1 MSSVEFETPAALLG
15 RLKLGREEALQRL
28 LTCLIVHGPYPKW
41 NSRNRPSPAG
51 LAFLVALYERH
62 FDGGWPGDDVI
73 FVDEF
78 EMLPEHDNERGG
90 APDYALLWDDRI
102 WLIELK
108 SERASHRADQIPSY
122 FRLAHHHYPAAA
134 VDVLYLT
141 PAMDAPYDPVAPWAR
156 YAHTTWAEAA
166 DLIRQA
172 WPVGTDIGQQD
183 VIDGLLDGIATLHL
197 TPAEWRTRL
206 LGGSAEPVPQ
216 PVAPAPV
223 ALAAEPV
230 LAAAE
235 PGSGLAAALDEALA
249 AAELTAVDGKQR
261 AIEYAAPSYEAL
273 LELRLLVRDALAATP
288 PGSPLRHVEV
298 WRWRPESWG
307 QPLTAAG
314 REHGVELRLS
324 RHAKPLY
331 R

>member
-1 MSSVEFETPAALLG
+1 MEFETPAALLA
-15 RLKLGREEALQRL
+15 RLKLGREETLQRL

-51 LAFLVALYERH
+51 LAFLAALYERH
-62 FDGGWPGDDVI
+62 FEGGWPGDDVT

-78 EMLPEHDNERGG
+78 EMLPERDDERGG
-90 APDYALLWDDRI
+90 APDYALLWEDRI

-108 SERASHRADQIPSY
+108 SERGSHRADQIPSY
-122 FRLAHHHYPAAA
+122 FRLAHHHFPSAA

-141 PAMDAPYDPVAPWAR
+141 PAMDAPYDPMAPWAR
-156 YAHTTWAEAA
+156 YAHTTWGDIA
-166 DLIRQA
+166 DLIRRV
-172 WPVGTDIGQQD
+172 WPTGTDRGQQE
-183 VIDGLLDGIATLHL
+183 VIDGLLEGIATLEL
-197 TPAEWRTRL
+197 TPAEWRARL
-206 LGGSAEPVPQ
+206 TGLAVDPTPRPGDPGPMPAPGGPARPAAAGSA
-216 PVAPAPV
+216 
-223 ALAAEPV
+223 LA
-230 LAAAE
+230 
-235 PGSGLAAALDEALA
+235 GALDDALA

-261 AIEYAAPSYEAL
+261 GIEYVAPSFDAL

-298 WRWRPESWG
+298 WRWRPESMG
-307 QPLTAAG
+307 RPLTETG

>member
-51 LAFLVALYERH
+51 LAFLAALYDRH

-78 EMLPEHDNERGG
+78 EMLPEHDDERGG
-90 APDYALLWDDRI
+90 APDYALLWDDRL

-141 PAMDAPYDPVAPWAR
+141 PAMDAPYDPMAPWAR
-156 YAHTTWAEAA
+156 YAHTTWAEVA
-166 DLIRQA
+166 DLIRQV

-183 VIDGLLDGIATLHL
+183 VIDGLLDGIAMLHL
-197 TPAEWRTRL
+197 TPSEWRIRVTGDAVDAASL
-206 LGGSAEPVPQ
+206 PTTVPPPEADKPVEP
-216 PVAPAPV
+216 ASPAQ
-223 ALAAEPV
+223 
-230 LAAAE
+230 
-235 PGSGLAAALDEALA
+235 SSLAAALDEALA
-249 AAELTAVDGKQR
+249 SAALTAEDGKQR

-273 LELRLLVRDALAATP
+273 LELGLLVRDALAATP

-298 WRWRPESWG
+298 WRWRQESWG

>member
-1 MSSVEFETPAALLG
+1 MDFETPATLLA
-15 RLKLGREEALQRL
+15 RLKLGREEAMQRW

-41 NSRNRPSPAG
+41 NSRNRPSPSG
-51 LAFLVALYERH
+51 LAFLATLYERH
-62 FDGGWPGDDVI
+62 FDVGWPGDDVI

-78 EMLPEHDNERGG
+78 EMLPERDDEKGG
-90 APDYALLWDDRI
+90 APDYALLWHNRV

-108 SERASHRADQIPSY
+108 SERGSHRADQIPSY
-122 FRLAHHHYPAAA
+122 FRLAHHHFPSAA
-134 VDVLYLT
+134 VDLLYLT
-141 PAMDAPYDPVAPWAR
+141 PAMDAPYDPMAPWAR
-156 YAHTTWAEAA
+156 YAHTTWDEVA
-166 DLIRQA
+166 DLIREV
-172 WPVGTDIGQQD
+172 WPVGTDVGQQD
-183 VIDGLLDGIATLHL
+183 VIDGLLDGIATLDL
-197 TPAEWRTRL
+197 APVEWRARL
-206 LGGSAEPVPQ
+206 MGGSVEGVAQ
-216 PVAPAPV
+216 PAAPAPV
-223 ALAAEPV
+223 PVTDEPV
-230 LAAAE
+230 RPAA
-235 PGSGLAAALDEALA
+235 GTHSGLAAALDEALA

-331 R
+331 S